1 MRSEE
6 AATVGS
12 DYLAVNREAWNRL
25 AESGSDSSRPF
36 GLDELAGAAAWIRPP
51 EWLPWEE
58 IRRVLI
64 LAGGGGQQ
72 GAVMAAHGH
81 EVVVADA
88 SPEQLR
94 RDEEAAAALGL
105 AIECVQ
111 ADMLDLSVLG
121 GRTFDLVHQPIS
133 ACYVPDV
140 DELYRQVAGV
150 LAPGGW
156 YDVEHWNP
164 VHVQL
169 EGYGEWAD
177 GAYAISRPQG
187 SGEPI
192 PWSVADDGDEEPI
205 VCWHY
210 AHRLHDLIGGLCRAG
225 FELHRLSE
233 RTHGDPAAAPGS
245 HDHLAAYAPPFFRI
259 VARFAGSH

>member
-1 MRSEE
+1 MHSEE

-25 AESGSDSSRPF
+25 AESGSESSRPF
-36 GLDELAGAAAWIRPP
+36 GPDELTWAAAWIRPP
-51 EWLPWEE
+51 DWLPWEE

-111 ADMLDLSVLG
+111 ADMLDLSRFP
-121 GRTFDLVHQPIS
+121 GRVIATREIPARTASYAPLPEGFHPANS
-133 ACYVPDV
+133 
-140 DELYRQVAGV
+140 GV
-150 LAPGGW
+150 CRDGNRLA
-156 YDVEHWNP
+156 
-164 VHVQL
+164 
-169 EGYGEWAD
+169 
-177 GAYAISRPQG
+177 
-187 SGEPI
+187 EPI
-192 PWSVADDGDEEPI
+192 LQQYSIRQSRKRVMMGQVSHLTD
-205 VCWHY
+205 H
-210 AHRLHDLIGGLCRAG
+210 G
-225 FELHRLSE
+225 F
-233 RTHGDPAAAPGS
+233 
-245 HDHLAAYAPPFFRI
+245 
-259 VARFAGSH
+259 